1 MYKIYGRDIWRAYKK
16 KVSIKVKCY
25 EKEVTILVSDLLKP
39 MKGEGQLI
47 PMDDRFGTE
56 DPGCPSE

>member
-1 MYKIYGRDIWRAYKK
+1 MDEIYGEPIKK
-16 KVSIKVKCY
+16 ASIEVKCY
-25 EKEVTILVSDLLKP
+25 EKEVKILVSDLLKP

-47 PMDDRFGTE
+47 PMDDHFGTE